1 MNDVK
6 EEPQEKPKRAADS
19 PILKKV
25 DPGTAKLIIK
35 LREEVNRK
43 KLGRRINDYEI
54 IDLGIRQLGSSHIKE
69 LQERTYSE
77 QDRLYLAHEEYQ
89 RSHGRISLEAF
100 IGKLLKGEVKMEPNL
115 GKQGV
120 SV

>member
-1 MNDVK
+1 MNDSK
-6 EEPQEKPKRAADS
+6 EQVQTQEKPKRSGES

-25 DPGTAKLIIK
+25 DSGTAKLIIK

-54 IDLGIRQLGSSHIKE
+54 IELGVRQLGPNHIKE

-89 RSHGRISLEAF
+89 RAHGKISLEAF
-100 IGKLLKGEVKMEPNL
+100 IGKLLKGEISTQSKN
-115 GKQGV
+115 
-120 SV
+120 